1 MDEYRKASAY
11 YVIMWS
17 QTPLQ
22 LLFHLVQIAKRADF
36 LELNRILK
44 NPMAN
49 AFISTKKK
57 KRKDAV
63 LSLRSS
69 FLKRDRRRRVA

>member
-1 MDEYRKASAY
+1 MGEYRKAGAY

-22 LLFHLVQIAKRADF
+22 LLFHLVQIAKPAHF
-36 LELNRILK
+36 LELNSQESYGQSV
-44 NPMAN
+44 
-49 AFISTKKK
+49 FISTKKK

-69 FLKRDRRRRVA
+69 MLNRDRRRRVV